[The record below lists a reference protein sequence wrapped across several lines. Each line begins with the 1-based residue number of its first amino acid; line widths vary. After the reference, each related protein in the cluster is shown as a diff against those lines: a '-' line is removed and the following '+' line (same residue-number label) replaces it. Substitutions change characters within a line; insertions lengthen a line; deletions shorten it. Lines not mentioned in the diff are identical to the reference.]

1 MARQDSRPQLSVRL
15 DLAGG
20 RQDREK
26 IAAFANSRQWV
37 VLEGGSL
44 PYPVTLSVGVGD
56 DGRLRCTG
64 VILGAFTAEPAE
76 ITSASLREVR
86 ISELLQEIART
97 GDLLES
103 LIEYTGPRAGR
114 PFLDRLSPGLI
125 PDLPPRPPRVRGA
138 LPRSHFETVAAEYRR
153 ALVKNERAPMA
164 EVRRCLAN
172 WLEREEIPEPTV
184 RRWVQRAR
192 DMGLLGSTTPGK
204 AGDRPSPAGTSNG
217 S

>member
-1 MARQDSRPQLSVRL
+1 MARQDRRPELTVRL

-20 RQDREK
+20 REE
-26 IAAFANSRQWV
+26 IAGFANSRQWV

-44 PYPVTLSVGVGD
+44 PYPVTLSAGIGD

-76 ITSASLREVR
+76 ITSASLRDVR
-86 ISELLQEIART
+86 ISELLQEVSRT

-103 LIEYTGPRAGR
+103 LIEFTGPGEGR
-114 PFLDRLSPGLI
+114 SFLDRLSPGLI
-125 PDLPPRPPRVRGA
+125 SDLPPRPPQVRGA
-138 LPRSHFETVAAEYRR
+138 LPRSHFEAVAKEYRR

-164 EVRRCLAN
+164 EMRGRLSE
-172 WLEREEIPEPTV
+172 WLERDVPEPTA

-192 DMGLLGSTTPGK
+192 DMGLLGASRPGK
-204 AGDRPSPAGTSNG
+204 AGEKLAVTEQP
-217 S
+217 

>member
-20 RQDREK
+20 REEVVE
-26 IAAFANSRQWV
+26 FANSRQWV

-44 PYPVTLSVGVGD
+44 PYPVTLSTGIGD

-76 ITSASLREVR
+76 ITSASLRDVR
-86 ISELLQEIART
+86 ISELLQEVAKT
-97 GDLLES
+97 GKLFES
-103 LIEYTGPRAGR
+103 LIEYSGPNDGR

-125 PDLPPRPPRVRGA
+125 PDLPPRPPQVRGA
-138 LPRSHFETVAAEYRR
+138 LPRSHFEAVATEYRR
-153 ALVKNERAPMA
+153 ALVKNERAPMTELRRRLA
-164 EVRRCLAN
+164 E
-172 WLEREEIPEPTV
+172 WLDREIPEPTA

-192 DMGLLGSTTPGK
+192 DMGLLGASRPGK
-204 AGDRPSPAGTSNG
+204 AGEKPATPEQ
-217 S
+217 